1 MRFCICLLVIGMSV
15 VTASIADTIH
25 LKNGTVIEGTIIRE
39 IPDVSVA
46 IETAQG
52 KVFTYNMQDVFK
64 IDRHPARPVVPTVT
78 PLPTIR
84 KDPTLSGLLSAV
96 VPGSGQVYN
105 NQYLKGGGFFLAT
118 VIGGGTTLN
127 AVYWHKTDG
136 LRVVKGKKVQL
147 IGAGLMTLI
156 IYTGGITDAVVWS
169 KMINYF
175 NEQDAKKQPSIGI
188 NRAPHGWLATLSVR
202 F

>member
-1 MRFCICLLVIGMSV
+1 MRLCVCLLVIGMSV
-15 VTASIADTIH
+15 VTAAIADTIH
-25 LKNGTVIEGTIIRE
+25 LKNGTVVEGTIIRE

-46 IETAQG
+46 IKTAKG

-64 IDRHPARPVVPTVT
+64 IDRRLLPPMPRVA
-78 PLPTIR
+78 PLPMIR

-96 VPGSGQVYN
+96 IPGSGQIYN

-118 VIGGGTTLN
+118 IIGGGTTLN

-136 LRVVKGKKVQL
+136 PQVVKGKRVQL
-147 IGAGLMTLI
+147 IGAGLMTAI
-156 IYTGGITDAVVWS
+156 IYIGGITDAVVWS
-169 KMINYF
+169 KTINYL
-175 NEQDAKKQPSIGI
+175 NEQDAKKRPSIGI
-188 NRAPHGWLATLSVR
+188 NSTPHGWLATLSVR

>member
-1 MRFCICLLVIGMSV
+1 MRLCICLLVVGMFV

-52 KVFTYNMQDVFK
+52 KVFTYNVQDVFK
-64 IDRHPARPVVPTVT
+64 VDRRPSRPVPRIS

-96 VPGSGQVYN
+96 VPGSGQIYN
-105 NQYLKGGGFFLAT
+105 NQYLKGSGFFLAT
-118 VIGGGTTLN
+118 IIGGGTTLN
-127 AVYWHKTDG
+127 AVYWRKTDG
-136 LRVVKGKKVQL
+136 LGVVRGKRVQL
-147 IGAGLMTLI
+147 IGAGLMTAI
-156 IYTGGITDAVVWS
+156 IYTGGITDAVAWS

-175 NEQDAKKQPSIGI
+175 NEQDAKKRPSIGI
-188 NRAPHGWLATLSVR
+188 NRTSHGWLATLSVR

>member
-1 MRFCICLLVIGMSV
+1 MRLCVCLLIIGMSV

-46 IETAQG
+46 IETAKG
-52 KVFTYNMQDVFK
+52 KVFTYNMHDVSK
-64 IDRHPARPVVPTVT
+64 IDRRPSRPVPSVA

-84 KDPTLSGLLSAV
+84 KDPTLSGLLSAII
-96 VPGSGQVYN
+96 PGSGQIYN

-118 VIGGGTTLN
+118 IIGGGTTLN

-136 LRVVKGKKVQL
+136 PRVVKGKKVQL
-147 IGAGLMTLI
+147 IGAGLMTAI
-156 IYTGGITDAVVWS
+156 IYTGGITDAVIWS
-169 KMINYF
+169 KMINYL
-175 NEQDAKKQPSIGI
+175 NEQDAKKRPSIGI
-188 NRAPHGWLATLSVR
+188 NRTPHGWLATLSVP

>member
-1 MRFCICLLVIGMSV
+1 MRFCVCLLVIGMSL

-52 KVFTYNMQDVFK
+52 KVFTYNIQDVFK
-64 IDRHPARPVVPTVT
+64 IDRRPSRPVPRIS
-78 PLPTIR
+78 PLPMIR

-96 VPGSGQVYN
+96 VPGAGQVYN

-127 AVYWHKTDG
+127 AVYLHKTDG
-136 LRVVKGKKVQL
+136 LRVVKGKRVQL
-147 IGAGLMTLI
+147 IGAGLMTAI
-156 IYTGGITDAVVWS
+156 IYTGGITDAVAWS
-169 KMINYF
+169 KMINYL
-175 NEQDAKKQPSIGI
+175 NEQDAKKRPSIAI
-188 NRAPHGWLATLSVR
+188 SRAPHGWLATLSVR

>member
-1 MRFCICLLVIGMSV
+1 MRLCICLLVVGMFV

-64 IDRHPARPVVPTVT
+64 VDRRPSRPVPRIS

-96 VPGSGQVYN
+96 VPGSGQIYN
-105 NQYLKGGGFFLAT
+105 NQYLKGSGFFLAT
-118 VIGGGTTLN
+118 IIGGGTTLN
-127 AVYWHKTDG
+127 AVYWRKTDG
-136 LRVVKGKKVQL
+136 LGVVRGKRVQL
-147 IGAGLMTLI
+147 IGAGLMTAI
-156 IYTGGITDAVVWS
+156 IYTGGITDAVAWS

-175 NEQDAKKQPSIGI
+175 NEQDAKKRPSIGI
-188 NRAPHGWLATLSVR
+188 NRTSHGWLATLSVR

>member
-1 MRFCICLLVIGMSV
+1 MSV

-64 IDRHPARPVVPTVT
+64 IDRRPSRPVPRIS

-96 VPGSGQVYN
+96 VPGAGQVYN

-136 LRVVKGKKVQL
+136 LRVVKGKRVQL
-147 IGAGLMTLI
+147 IGVGLMTAI
-156 IYTGGITDAVVWS
+156 IYTGGITDAVAWS
-169 KMINYF
+169 KMINYL
-175 NEQDAKKQPSIGI
+175 NEQDATKRPSIGI
-188 NRAPHGWLATLSVR
+188 NRTPHGWLATLSVR